1 VHSYL
6 SCHDAILSKNRL
18 LTVYHFWY
26 ILSDETAWGGTVG
39 YAKEN
44 AVFYRTQQGKEP
56 VRDFI
61 RSLARE
67 DKRIIGA
74 DIATV
79 EFGWPVGKPTCAP
92 LGSGLWEIRSDLTSR
107 RIVRACCSCCIRV
120 KWCCCMVSSRRR
132 RRLRGA
138 TSTSPANA

>member
-1 VHSYL
+1 M
-6 SCHDAILSKNRL
+6 
-18 LTVYHFWY
+18 YHFWY
-26 ILSDETAWGGTVG
+26 NLSDDTARGGTVG
-39 YAKEN
+39 CAKKVH
-44 AVFYRTQQGKEP
+44 AVFYRTQQGTEP

-92 LGSGLWEIRSDLTSR
+92 LGAGLWEIRSDLTSR
-107 RIVRACCSCCIRV
+107 RIARV
-120 KWCCCMVSSRRR
+120 LFMLHQSQMVLLHGFIKKTQKTPRSDLDIARKRMKEVNR
-132 RRLRGA
+132 
-138 TSTSPANA
+138 

>member
-1 VHSYL
+1 MVTLKKVH
-6 SCHDAILSKNRL
+6 
-18 LTVYHFWY
+18 
-26 ILSDETAWGGTVG
+26 
-39 YAKEN
+39 

-107 RIVRACCSCCIRV
+107 RIVRVLFMLHQSQ
-120 KWCCCMVSSRRR
+120 MVLLHGFIKKTQKTPRSDLAIARERMKEISR
-132 RRLRGA
+132 
-138 TSTSPANA
+138 

>member
-1 VHSYL
+1 MVTLKRIH
-6 SCHDAILSKNRL
+6 A
-18 LTVYHFWY
+18 
-26 ILSDETAWGGTVG
+26 A
-39 YAKEN
+39 
-44 AVFYRTQQGKEP
+44 FYRTQQGKEP

-107 RIVRACCSCCIRV
+107 RIVRVLFMLHQSQ
-120 KWCCCMVSSRRR
+120 MVLLHGFIKKTQKTPRSDLDIARKRMKEISR
-132 RRLRGA
+132 
-138 TSTSPANA
+138 